1 MAQWLWQNRTG
12 AWHLFSNLRRC
23 QAPLPSAIPKALHT
37 IEIHNWYRTSDRR
50 PLFRGTT
57 YFSRHCGRKPDK
69 WHSDFD
75 KTEEC
80 YKSSLTFFSNLDFV
94 TFWLVLKFF
103 SSEQKRQ
110 VVKHH
115 YITFFHWLDSSD
127 QKSNIIRIKSPTDR
141 VVVLAKWIWWSFQC
155 STKFQPFFKSNT
167 FLWPS
172 LFFFVIQ
179 FKSFLF
185 CWFWIQNSLMVVLQ

>member
-1 MAQWLWQNRTG
+1 MIINLWKKCNRKRRDIFDSFE
-12 AWHLFSNLRRC
+12 WNSLR
-23 QAPLPSAIPKALHT
+23 
-37 IEIHNWYRTSDRR
+37 RR
-50 PLFRGTT
+50 PLFRSP
-57 YFSRHCGRKPDK
+57 FFLCIVRKRQVK
-69 WHSDFD
+69 WWLWQ
-75 KTEEC
+75 TEEC

-155 STKFQPFFKSNT
+155 STKFQPFFKSTNT

-172 LFFFVIQ
+172 LSSFLLSNSNHFFFVGFESKIRWWW
-179 FKSFLF
+179 F
-185 CWFWIQNSLMVVLQ
+185 CSR